1 MTGKTGGAMIKPKRD
16 ISGQERNK
24 LIYQLLRS
32 KRRLKVAEL
41 QELLGVSDMTVRR
54 CLNEMADDGLLRRV
68 HGGAVALDLADISV
82 PFQTK
87 LMANQEKK
95 IAIAKI
101 AVDFIPAGGS
111 VFLDGGTSSYEVA
124 RNLAASSRGCLV
136 ITDNLAILLEL
147 SRKPNI
153 ETILLAGRLSGD
165 NNTIDG
171 PLTAE
176 TAGKFSVDLAV
187 VGAGGFNDDQLENR
201 GFIGA
206 TTKRIMIQKAARSM
220 CVADSSKYKNT
231 KCFRFC
237 GWDEIDVFV
246 TDSALPPEALG
257 NISAKGV
264 TVHIAE
270 LPGE

>member
-1 MTGKTGGAMIKPKRD
+1 MSKTKRVV
-16 ISGQERNK
+16 SGQERNK
-24 LIYQLLRS
+24 VIYQLLRA
-32 KRRLKVAEL
+32 KRRLSVAEL
-41 QELLGVSDMTVRR
+41 QALLGVSDMTIRR

-68 HGGAVALDLADISV
+68 HGGAVALDVADISV

-95 IAIAKI
+95 ISMAKI

-124 RNLAASSRGCLV
+124 RNLAASNRGCLV

-147 SRKPNI
+147 SRRPNI
-153 ETILLAGRLSGD
+153 ETILLGGKLSGD

-187 VGAGGFNDDQLENR
+187 VGAGGFNDEQLENR

-206 TTKRIMIQKAARSM
+206 TTKRIMIQQAARSM
-220 CVADSSKYKNT
+220 CVADSSKYRNT

-237 GWDEIDVFV
+237 GWDEIDDFV
-246 TDSALPPEALG
+246 TDSALPADARRK
-257 NISAKGV
+257 IAAKGV
-264 TVHIAE
+264 RVHVAE
-270 LPGE
+270 LPKE